1 MECHNWAES
10 FEPRNYPPDSAAAPP
25 SLAHERDAVLAYV
38 MSRGVPRNEAE
49 DLVQEVFLVLY
60 RHKAAGLTILLPKAY
75 LRGIAANLV
84 KRHWASKAKRRHC
97 ESVVPD
103 ALLEAVG
110 DPDAGPAARA
120 NEAELAAKALE
131 ALDQLQSQR
140 CKDVIRMRY
149 WQGRTYRDIAAE
161 LGVSKRSVEH
171 YEQRGLRLMRLFL
184 AAQPR

>member
-1 MECHNWAES
+1 MECHNWAEPCD
-10 FEPRNYPPDSAAAPP
+10 PRNHPLDGAGAPP
-25 SLAHERDAVLAYV
+25 SPAHERDAVLAYV

-49 DLVQEVFLVLY
+49 DLVQEVFLALC
-60 RHKAAGLTILLPKAY
+60 RHKAAGLTILHPKAY

-84 KRHWASKAKRRHC
+84 KRHWANKAKRRHC

-120 NEAELAAKALE
+120 TEAELAAKALE

-140 CKDVIRMRY
+140 SKDVIRMRY
-149 WQGRTYRDIAAE
+149 WQGRTYRDIADDLRISIGA
-161 LGVSKRSVEH
+161 VRQ
-171 YEQRGLRLMRLFL
+171 YEQRALRFIKRFY
-184 AAQPR
+184 